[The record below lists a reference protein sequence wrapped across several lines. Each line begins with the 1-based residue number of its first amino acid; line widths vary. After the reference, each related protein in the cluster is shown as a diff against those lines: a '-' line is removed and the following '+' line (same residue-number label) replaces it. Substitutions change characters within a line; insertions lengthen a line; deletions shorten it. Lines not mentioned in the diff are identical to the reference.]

1 MRIYNE
7 KILFSGKNTGVVLST
22 TTSDPYKLDNIYGF
36 SVQAN
41 WKIISPVTEATVYLE
56 GSNDDDNWNLLQD
69 SVYNITKDDAVLYNV
84 TEVFFTDIRLV
95 FDITSGELEVTGHIN
110 SKGV

>member
-7 KILFSGKNTGVVLST
+7 KVLFGNTNKATVVAT
-22 TTSDPYKLDNIYGF
+22 TYSDPYKLDNIYGF

-41 WKIISPVTEATVYLE
+41 WKIISPVTEATVYME
-56 GSNDDDNWNLLQD
+56 GSNDDDNWNLVPD
-69 SVYNITKDDAVLYNV
+69 SVLNITIDDGVLYNV
-84 TEVFFTDIRLV
+84 TEVFYSDIRLV
-95 FDITSGELEVTGHIN
+95 FKVTTGELEVTGHIN